1 MVIINKS
8 KTAYYKRLKR
18 KKTMK
23 TFEQKYD
30 GYDSNGEHIEK
41 TGEFVKVSQIEK
53 VSHEVATYRHAVD
66 WCQSNYYIVDGIVY
80 CEDTH
85 WENGSRLV
93 GSGVARN
100 TGKSIEE
107 YFGEA
112 LKNYVIR
119 KGN

>member
-1 MVIINKS
+1 
-8 KTAYYKRLKR
+8 
-18 KKTMK
+18 MK
-23 TFEQKYD
+23 TFEQNYTTYD
-30 GYDSNGEHIEK
+30 KDGNYIEE

-53 VSHEVATYRHAVD
+53 RKHQTATYRHAVD

-112 LKNYVIR
+112 LKNYIIR